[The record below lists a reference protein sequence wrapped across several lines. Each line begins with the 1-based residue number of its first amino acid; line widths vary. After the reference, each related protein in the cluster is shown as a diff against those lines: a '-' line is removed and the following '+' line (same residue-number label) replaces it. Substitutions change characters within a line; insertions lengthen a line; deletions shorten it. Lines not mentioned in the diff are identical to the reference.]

1 MITITFIYL
10 RERDKIERREERCPE
25 EMVLDREVWDRELA
39 GEEALARDAQVAEE
53 WEWEWEEIVFAP
65 LVGI

>member
-25 EMVLDREVWDRELA
+25 EMVLDREVWDREVA
-39 GEEALARDAQVAEE
+39 REEALARDAQVAEE
-53 WEWEWEEIVFAP
+53 WEWEEIVFAP